1 MTGAASNQMDVER
14 DELPPLAPA
23 GRHARRTGPSQLTW
37 GSLTEPT
44 VPPSSTS
51 AVIATAC
58 VRRRSD
64 SLCCDHAELDHG
76 PCSFRHVPLPTR
88 IVFCAKQWL
97 NATVCSCCRRTA
109 GVVNLLC
116 SSKWRHTGRV
126 RQERERAACL
136 LHAHDI
142 ASWWQ
147 TLLSLIVP

>member
-14 DELPPLAPA
+14 DELPPLAPS

-76 PCSFRHVPLPTR
+76 PCSLQLPA
-88 IVFCAKQWL
+88 CASA
-97 NATVCSCCRRTA
+97 NSRRF
-109 GVVNLLC
+109 LC
-116 SSKWRHTGRV
+116 EAMVECYSMF
-126 RQERERAACL
+126 
-136 LHAHDI
+136 
-142 ASWWQ
+142 
-147 TLLSLIVP
+147 LLSPNGRSGELAVFKQVETYGSRQAGKGASCLFAPRT